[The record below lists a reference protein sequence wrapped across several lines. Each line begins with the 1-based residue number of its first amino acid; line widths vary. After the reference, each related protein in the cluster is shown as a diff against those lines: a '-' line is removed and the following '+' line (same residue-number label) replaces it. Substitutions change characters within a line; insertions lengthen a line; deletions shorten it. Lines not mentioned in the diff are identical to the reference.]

1 MSNIVEK
8 SNVEDLIELI
18 ENYLNIPNSKD
29 SLSQEDEI
37 GGFGQRVAN
46 ESLDLL
52 DEMLSK

>member
-37 GGFGQRVAN
+37 GGVGQRVAN